1 MNFQN
6 LQYLQF
12 HEDTQVIDAVLNGV
26 RALIVSDFLVAQEL
40 EDGILV
46 KAIDFTLPGYG
57 FYVTYRK
64 EHPHRLIFE
73 SFEFWARKLID
84 AQNLSWHPLCAE

>member
-12 HEDTQVIDAVLNGV
+12 HEDTQALDAVLNGV
-26 RALIVSDFLVAQEL
+26 GVLIISDFLVAKEL

-46 KAIDFTLPGYG
+46 KAIEFTLPGYG
-57 FYVTYRK
+57 FYLIYRK
-64 EHPHRLIFE
+64 DHPHRAIFE
-73 SFEFWARKLID
+73 SFEFWARNLID
-84 AQNLSWHPLCAE
+84 AQTLS